1 MTRRFRVEAWAA
13 VAAGLTT
20 QPDWQTFFHAP
31 RALERDFIADASGVP
46 AALRRRLGPLGR
58 AALAVANA
66 VRPATPCP
74 MVFVSRHGEL
84 KLTADLLAQ
93 LAAEGGV
100 SPMGFSLSVHN
111 AIPGIYSIA
120 HADRVAT
127 TCLAANRDLAEC
139 GVVEALGWL
148 ASGCERV
155 MLVCAEDAV
164 PAPYEGDGTESAYR
178 HAWAIVMRTTEGEG
192 FSLEPREATATASE
206 LPADL
211 RALAFLVGQAT
222 PDADALDTGRFH
234 WRRHA

>member
-20 QPDWQTFFHAP
+20 QPQWQSWFRAP
-31 RALERDFIADASGVP
+31 SSLERDFIADASGVP

-58 AALAVANA
+58 AAMAVATA

-84 KLTADLLAQ
+84 RLTADLLTQ
-93 LAAEGGV
+93 LAAEGVV

-120 HADRVAT
+120 QADRTPT
-127 TCLAANRDLAEC
+127 TAIAANRDLAEC

-148 ASGCERV
+148 ASGFERA
-155 MLVCAEDAV
+155 MIVCAEEAV
-164 PAPYEGDGTESAYR
+164 PPPYEADGAEAAFR
-178 HAWAIVMRTTEGEG
+178 HAWAIVVAPVAEGG
-192 FSLEPREATATASE
+192 FSLEPREAPVE
-206 LPADL
+206 PADAVPPGL
-211 RALAFLVGQAT
+211 RALSFLVGDAPGAT
-222 PDADALDTGRFH
+222 VLNTGRH
-234 WRRHA
+234 RWQRHA